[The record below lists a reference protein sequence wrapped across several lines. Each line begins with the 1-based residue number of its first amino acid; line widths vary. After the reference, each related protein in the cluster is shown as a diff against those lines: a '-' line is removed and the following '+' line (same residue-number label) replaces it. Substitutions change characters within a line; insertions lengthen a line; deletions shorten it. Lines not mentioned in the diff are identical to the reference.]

1 MSRYEPS
8 TEHLYRPGGEEHDAA
23 DATMAANVGRRFTG
37 KVAIVTGASSGL
49 GVAFAQALAEAG
61 ADVALGLRDAGA
73 DGDVAAEIEALGRR
87 ALPLQMDMSLAGQ
100 VAPAVDAAAGH
111 FGRLDILVNNAG
123 IAPGNPAEDVTEED
137 LDATLAINLKG
148 TFLASQAAGRVMI
161 GQGSGTII
169 NIGSQAGAVALPGE
183 SVYCMTKAAI
193 AHLTRCL
200 AVEWGRHGITVN
212 AVAPTFIRTPGTEPA
227 LSDPEFRADV
237 IERIAALHRIGEP
250 IEVAGVVVFLASPAA
265 SLITGETI
273 LVDGGWTAR

>member
-1 MSRYEPS
+1 MSVLP
-8 TEHLYRPGGEEHDAA
+8 
-23 DATMAANVGRRFTG
+23 RFDLQG
-37 KVAIVTGASSGL
+37 QVALVTGAARGL
-49 GVAFAQALAEAG
+49 GRAIALALAEAG

-73 DGDVAAEIEALGRR
+73 GGDVAAEIEALGRR
-87 ALPLQMDMSLAGQ
+87 ALPLQMDVGQAAQ
-100 VAPAVDAAAGH
+100 VAPAVDAAARH

-123 IAPGNPAEDVTEED
+123 IAPGNPAEDVREED
-137 LDATLAINLKG
+137 LDATLAVNVKG

-161 GQGSGTII
+161 AQGSGTII